1 MHKSCKAGIS
11 TKLRRAAA
19 SAGVCV
25 VVVGVVVLVV
35 LVLVIVAY
43 HARRMPEVKRTV
55 ATDKALTNK
64 GV

>member
-1 MHKSCKAGIS
+1 
-11 TKLRRAAA
+11 
-19 SAGVCV
+19 VCV
-25 VVVGVVVLVV
+25 VVVGVVVVV
-35 LVLVIVAY
+35 VVVLVIVAY